1 MKHICLFKDIGV
13 CVKVSAFS
21 SVFTD
26 NLRVWSETLVERKTE
41 GVI

>member
-1 MKHICLFKDIGV
+1 MKHVCLFKDIGD

-21 SVFTD
+21 SGFTN
-26 NLRVWSETLVERKTE
+26 NLRVWSETLVEIKTE